1 MSRQLNFSRTGIQPL
16 RSHHSDATWREK
28 VAESTRWTQ
37 KQLHSK
43 CVVGNI
49 SRAKAT
55 LPQLFFAQE
64 TTNCIMSGRGKC
76 ISTHYE
82 HCEFVDCVLCASE
95 FRVIY

>member
-1 MSRQLNFSRTGIQPL
+1 MMQRGGKRLRNQHGRHRSNFIR
-16 RSHHSDATWREK
+16 
-28 VAESTRWTQ
+28 
-37 KQLHSK
+37 
-43 CVVGNI
+43 CVVENI
-49 SRAKAT
+49 SGTKAT

-95 FRVIY
+95 FIDS